1 MHKDWIKYVHHV
13 FDITN
18 LCCAGTCT
26 SWCIE
31 IFCKFYCVTEELHV
45 CEWIFLNKGRLLY
58 EWTWAFWIFHPS
70 DLGIKITYFY
80 CSRFLRYDGLF
91 LFSCSPRYSFHI
103 KKNTLLLFTNTF
115 KILQLYLPFTNLS
128 AILSAQLSGAPAARG
143 WKSALASEAPHD
155 GKLESMGAGGKRDL
169 ADGDGHMEPGY
180 VPGSLQR
187 RPKTRKRKLSQLWRA
202 TQAFGRARPSLLPAL
217 VVDADLRPAA
227 AECGS
232 WMITFQDREACTC
245 TASA

>member
-1 MHKDWIKYVHHV
+1 MTKWSKAPVSL
-13 FDITN
+13 N
-18 LCCAGTCT
+18 AGCFTGREERLGLEATICT
-26 SWCIE
+26 GPSVSKHFAVAIM
-31 IFCKFYCVTEELHV
+31 
-45 CEWIFLNKGRLLY
+45 
-58 EWTWAFWIFHPS
+58 WAV
-70 DLGIKITYFY
+70 Y
-80 CSRFLRYDGLF
+80 
-91 LFSCSPRYSFHI
+91 
-103 KKNTLLLFTNTF
+103 
-115 KILQLYLPFTNLS
+115 Q
-128 AILSAQLSGAPAARG
+128 SAQGASSCAVTCNQGSAAPRS
-143 WKSALASEAPHD
+143 WWN
-155 GKLESMGAGGKRDL
+155 LESMGAGGKRDL